1 MMLGDRRSQRELS
14 RMENGFLKN
23 VGMKMGM
30 RLNVGTNLTCLIWER
45 YYLKKLRRLK
55 ISLFPG

>member
-1 MMLGDRRSQRELS
+1 MLGDRRSQRELS

-30 RLNVGTNLTCLIWER
+30 RLNVGINLTCLIWER